1 MATMPRELP
10 FVQSVPFTRSAQGAA
25 LSRRDRERLA
35 LIAVRMRVPANHIL
49 YERGARADAIYSI
62 SRGVVRSFQQVAH
75 GRRRVVGLLFQG
87 DLAGLAR
94 QGRYVTTVE
103 TMTAAT
109 LFKLPLEQ
117 LTALA
122 LREPTIAFS
131 LLCKVT
137 HALRKAQHHAL
148 IVSRAYAPGRVAMFL
163 DMLEQGQA
171 RRSRSRSS
179 RVELGLATADIAD
192 YVDLTPAV
200 VSRALAD
207 LEAQAL
213 IARGPNGT
221 IRITN
226 RARFDDLVSGG
237 HL

>member
-1 MATMPRELP
+1 M
-10 FVQSVPFTRSAQGAA
+10 
-25 LSRRDRERLA
+25 
-35 LIAVRMRVPANHIL
+35 
-49 YERGARADAIYSI
+49 
-62 SRGVVRSFQQVAH
+62 VRSFRQVAH
-75 GRRRVVGLLFQG
+75 GRRRVVGVLFQG
-87 DLAGLAR
+87 DLVGLAR
-94 QGRYVTTVE
+94 QGRYVNTVE

-117 LTALA
+117 LTAMA

-131 LLCKVT
+131 LLCKAT
-137 HALRKAQHHAL
+137 HSLREAQHHAL

-163 DMLEQGQA
+163 DMLEQGRA
-171 RRSRSRSS
+171 RRSRSS
-179 RVELGLATADIAD
+179 RIELGLTPADIAD

-207 LEAQAL
+207 LESEAL
-213 IARGPNGT
+213 IARGTNGS

-226 RARFDDLVSGG
+226 RARFDHLVSGG

>member
-1 MATMPRELP
+1 MATMTRELP
-10 FVQSVPFTRSAQGAA
+10 FLQSVPFSRSAQGAA

-49 YERGARADAIYSI
+49 YERGARADAVYSI
-62 SRGVVRSFQQVAH
+62 SRGMVRSFQQVAH

-94 QGRYVTTVE
+94 QGRYVNTVE

-117 LTALA
+117 LTAMA

-131 LLCKVT
+131 LLCKAT
-137 HALRKAQHHAL
+137 HSLREAQHHAL

-163 DMLEQGQA
+163 DMLEQGRA
-171 RRSRSRSS
+171 RRSRSS
-179 RVELGLATADIAD
+179 RIELGLTPADIAD

-207 LEAQAL
+207 LESEAL
-213 IARGPNGT
+213 IARGTNGS

-226 RARFDDLVSGG
+226 RARFDHLVSGG

>member
-10 FVQSVPFTRSAQGAA
+10 FLQSVPFSRSAQGAA

-62 SRGVVRSFQQVAH
+62 SRGVVRSFRQVAH
-75 GRRRVVGLLFQG
+75 GRRRVVGVLFQG
-87 DLAGLAR
+87 DLVGLAR
-94 QGRYVTTVE
+94 QGRYVNTVE
-103 TMTAAT
+103 TMTPAT

-117 LTALA
+117 LTAMA

-131 LLCKVT
+131 LLCKAT
-137 HALRKAQHHAL
+137 HSLREAQHHAL

-163 DMLEQGQA
+163 DMLEQGRA
-171 RRSRSRSS
+171 RRSRSS
-179 RVELGLATADIAD
+179 RIELRLATADIAD

-207 LEAQAL
+207 LESQAL
-213 IARGPNGT
+213 IARGPDGT

-226 RARFDDLVSGG
+226 RARFDHLVSGG